1 MPYRQSLTFHQQGEA
16 DAWSSGTQEA
26 SATRDL
32 MPTKL
37 DFYQSYSWCLNPYP
51 TVREAIEHLRGEIDR
66 LGAVPKGW
74 QTEEVA
80 TNIFLLSC
88 ALLNAVDEYLR
99 GPTLRMPRQLAALRL
114 GRSARWATDKLE
126 DILQHRRRQ
135 QVRRWKERWQAGLD
149 DFLSVLVAGEASDVT
164 SAAELASGLAMQSLL
179 PPDLQAGHIGVPTPF
194 RRLYLTHHD
203 VLALG
208 RRFVSRF
215 PDRSRAIL
223 LVGLRTSGSYFAPL
237 LRAFLETEG
246 YQTVSSL
253 TVQPNKGP
261 GRWGREDLKRC
272 AQRGYTALIL
282 DDAPYTAGTILLAFD
297 LCRRAGFG
305 SGQWKALVPT
315 HPARRNWFRSLPHD
329 IVVSLEPEQWHKH
342 RLLELTAAESR
353 LAEYFQGQGFPSIR
367 VVASS
372 AAKEFNARLQSASY
386 DERSARLKRVFE
398 VVMETP
404 RGKRKRAMFWPR
416 ASAGDG
422 WATTLFWPGVESR
435 ALCRQSSDCAT
446 GFSTRNGF
454 RSVRAPRTE
463 MTSGRSGLQ
472 RPPLAGPGSEPRTR
486 QRFATAS
493 TWTSIAGEGAQQ
505 GLRPLRDRHADAAA
519 ASAAIG
525 RTALPDSD
533 AHRWQYGMH
542 GMVTLPRNGGHL

>member
-32 MPTKL
+32 LPTEL

-51 TVREAIEHLRGEIDR
+51 TVREVIEHLRGEIDR

-164 SAAELASGLAMQSLL
+164 SSAELASGLAMQSLL

-194 RRLYLTHHD
+194 RRLDLTHHD

-215 PDRSRAIL
+215 PDRSQAIL

-261 GRWGREDLKRC
+261 GRWEREDLKRC

-282 DDAPYTAGTILLAFD
+282 DDAPYTAGTILLAFA

-353 LAEYFQGQGFPSIR
+353 LAEYFQGQGFTSIR

-404 RGKRKRAMFWPR
+404 RGQKETRYVLAKSVGWGWLGYHAFLAGRRISSFVPPILGLRDGILYQEWFPQR
-416 ASAGDG
+416 ASAKDG
-422 WATTLFWPGVESR
+422 NEER
-435 ALCRQSSDCAT
+435 EER
-446 GFSTRNGF
+446 
-454 RSVRAPRTE
+454 
-463 MTSGRSGLQ
+463 MQ